1 MKKILLSLILS
12 VLICYAPAF
21 SNEIEDD
28 YFDIA
33 SNYCVTGDYNSALE
47 YLEKILQ
54 LNPTNQHA
62 LDLKKGLNHVI
73 SNDKKSFI
81 DNVSPLVRQ
90 AMEYKRAGDETGEW
104 NTLVKATSDA
114 NAYIAYYYLGNFY
127 RSKKEYKSA
136 LNAYSASS
144 SARPDFAPA
153 YLATAIVLYEMG
165 QYNSAINPID
175 KYLSFN
181 PEDDLA
187 YAIKS
192 RAEFELGMISQAQE
206 DNEIAIKINDCP
218 EYRFDKAKILFKQG
232 NAKEARELF
241 QSLLNDIQISKIYEY
256 MGLCDLALNDYTRA
270 VTDFDRA
277 ILLTNDDGYLEMKYN
292 EAKQMLESKNNGSSS
307 QTELPY

>member
-1 MKKILLSLILS
+1 MKKIVLSLILS
-12 VLICYAPAF
+12 ALICYAPAF

-54 LNPTNQHA
+54 INPSNQHA

-104 NTLVKATSDA
+104 NTLVKATQDS

-153 YLATAIVLYEMG
+153 YLGTAIVLYEMG
-165 QYNSAINPID
+165 QFSSAINPID

-206 DNEIAIKINDCP
+206 DNEIAIQINDCP

-241 QSLLNDIQISKIYEY
+241 KSLLNDIQISKIYEY
-256 MGLCDLALNDYTRA
+256 MGLCDLALNDYTQA

-277 ILLTNDDGYLEMKYN
+277 ILLTNDDEYLEMKYN